1 LVQLLWS
8 LPIVVVAV
16 LVASGRAGSIGA
28 GLGGT
33 LCALAVALAAAP
45 VRFGPLDAALAVAKG
60 IWLAWLVAAVILG
73 GLFFREIVSAAAAK
87 TGPPRTHQQRR
98 RLFTACF
105 FVGPFAEAATG
116 FGVGQVAIVSMIQNT
131 GISAIQL
138 VLFAL
143 FSQIL
148 VPWGAM
154 ANGTMVGAALSGVS
168 PGDLGVHSAMLT
180 APLLVAWLV
189 LYWRIVAAAGVPGTR
204 AVQAG
209 ELAWVLT
216 IAAALVVANMLVGPE
231 IAAMLALGPLIVFRF
246 WQDERPD
253 RARWLSML
261 QVGVPYGV
269 VILGLALTRAVPRF
283 GDSLRDA
290 AVLRPFDDSPSFA
303 PLLHPGCWLV
313 AVAIVTALVL
323 RRRNDLASAARRTWV
338 LGRKAVMT
346 IGLYLILAQIMRTSG
361 MAAELAKAM
370 NAALGPLAILATP
383 LLGATFGFLT
393 GSSNAANGLLMP
405 SQAALAAENQLSV
418 PWVAALQNTAAAA
431 LTMLSPV
438 RVAMGCALAA
448 SPGLERSAYAR
459 AWPLGAVAIAVLT
472 IAAGLLLI
480 LS

>member
-60 IWLAWLVAAVILG
+60 IWLAWLVGAVILG

-87 TGPPRTHQQRR
+87 TRPPRTHQQRR